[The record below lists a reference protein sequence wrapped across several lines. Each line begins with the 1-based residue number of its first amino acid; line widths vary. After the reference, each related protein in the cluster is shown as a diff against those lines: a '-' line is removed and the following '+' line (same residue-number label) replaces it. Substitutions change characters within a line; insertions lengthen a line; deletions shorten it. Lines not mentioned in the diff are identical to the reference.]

1 MEIEDLRNKE
11 HNGIQGFASIYVPQS
26 QRFGKRMTVTNKSY
40 QELMAI
46 QNMTKELDQISSEII
61 LNDGINDQQHGQ
73 EIDKK

>member
-1 MEIEDLRNKE
+1 
-11 HNGIQGFASIYVPQS
+11 
-26 QRFGKRMTVTNKSY
+26 MTVTNKSY